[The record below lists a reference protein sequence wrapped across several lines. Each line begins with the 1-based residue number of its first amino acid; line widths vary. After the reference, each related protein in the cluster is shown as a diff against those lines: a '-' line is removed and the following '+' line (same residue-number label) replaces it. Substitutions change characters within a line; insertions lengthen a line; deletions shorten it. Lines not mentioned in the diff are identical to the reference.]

1 LPTEAECPAIDLS
14 KTEEIIERHAGESR
28 YEVMLPILQEIQEE
42 YGYVPEAA
50 ADLVAERL
58 RMNVA
63 KLYALMTFYSDIR
76 LEAPGKTQIHVCDG
90 SSCYVRGSSA
100 ILKVVEEKLGIRV
113 GETTPDDRFSLVPA
127 DYCLGA
133 CDMGPLVQINGTYY
147 GNVTVGQMEK
157 IIDGLLLEEGKQE

>member
-1 LPTEAECPAIDLS
+1 LPTEAECPVIDLA
-14 KTEEIIERHAGESR
+14 KTEDILSRHAGENR

-50 ADLVAERL
+50 ADLAAERL
-58 RMNVA
+58 GMHVA

-76 LEAPGKTQIHVCDG
+76 LEPPGKTQIHVCDG

-100 ILKVVEEKLGIRV
+100 ILKAVEQKLGIGV
-113 GETTPDDRFSLVPA
+113 GETTADGRFSLVPA

-147 GNVTVGQMEK
+147 GNLTVGQIEK